1 MGSIRRLDFVTAVH
15 WLAIWLVEIV
25 VQAVGTSVVMVATM
39 LFSEYREHLLLPG
52 DVGGAPAS
60 IPALSLRVLLYFGL
74 TGYLITT
81 AIASVT
87 LRERSRWVY
96 PSATALLYVAH
107 STLLFAALGNGIL
120 VGRNNVIQLCGA
132 ATAFGC
138 AYFGKTVLRRWNP
151 DVPQLVES

>member
-1 MGSIRRLDFVTAVH
+1 MGSIRRLDCVTAVH

-25 VQAVGTSVVMVATM
+25 VEAVGTSVVMVATI
-39 LFSEYREHLLLPG
+39 LFSKYREHLLLPG
-52 DVGGAPAS
+52 DVGGAPKS
-60 IPALSLRVLLYFGL
+60 IPALALLVLLYFGL

-107 STLLFAALGNGIL
+107 STLLFAAFGNGLL
-120 VGRNNVIQLCGA
+120 VGRNNVIQLFGA

-138 AYFGKTVLRRWNP
+138 AYFGKTVLRSWNP
-151 DVPQLVES
+151 DVPQLAES